1 MCILLHSQFILHS
14 KHRHLFHTWATLLL
28 VRVAHVWNKC
38 LWFRIKIQQSPRY
51 KKAEVFVKCRKSV
64 QYFAFKICV
73 VYDYTNLNP
82 IQRHKYM
89 YTKAKS
95 ILINTN
101 YKLLK
106 TSREHSHS
114 NNEHAC
120 VYMYTCT
127 CTLSLARPSPT
138 SHFPIKCCVY
148 IYMYIFYIQKH

>member
-1 MCILLHSQFILHS
+1 MCILLHSQLVLNS
-14 KHRHLFHTWATLLL
+14 KSKYN
-28 VRVAHVWNKC
+28 RV
-38 LWFRIKIQQSPRY
+38 QGP

-73 VYDYTNLNP
+73 VYEYTNLNP
-82 IQRHKYM
+82 IQRYKYM

-138 SHFPIKCCVY
+138 SHFPIMCCVY
-148 IYMYIFYIQKH
+148 IYMYIFNIHKTLNIQCNIFI